1 MAIDYYDFI
10 IGMDLFARF
19 GFAITG
25 IAMPKPK
32 EEEFLWV
39 PYDEK
44 ASIIPKETPEIERTP
59 SFIKQKADFMK
70 VLEPYMKTNAA
81 IDPKTHCTLES
92 MKVYLK

>member
-1 MAIDYYDFI
+1 YYDFI

-25 IAMPKPK
+25 MAMPPPR

-44 ASIIPKETPEIERTP
+44 ASIIPKETPEEERTP
-59 SFIKQKADFMK
+59 EFIKQKADFIK
-70 VLEPYMKTNAA
+70 ALQPHLKANSN
-81 IDPKTHCTLES
+81 IDPKSYCTLKS
-92 MKVYLK
+92 MKRRRK